1 MKKDSNRGRPAQRGQ
16 TLFELIIAI
25 GIGVII
31 VTAIVQLVTISV
43 RNASFSK
50 NKNEAT
56 RLAQQAL
63 EWLRTEKE
71 KDWAVFYSRTGN
83 PAYWCLPTL
92 AWTAGQCGSGQTIS
106 GSTIFI
112 RQATLDQENIDG
124 DADNDDIVAVVT
136 VSWTEGGKTHQS
148 TVTTQF
154 GETD

>member
-1 MKKDSNRGRPAQRGQ
+1 MKKNRSRGHPAQRGQ
-16 TLFELIIAI
+16 SLFELIIAI

-71 KDWAVFYSRTGN
+71 KDWAGFYARAGN
-83 PAYWCLPTL
+83 PTYWCLPTL

-106 GSTIFI
+106 GSTTFT
-112 RQATLDQENIDG
+112 RQATLDQEDVDG
-124 DADNDDIVAVVT
+124 NTTSVVVVT
-136 VSWTEGGKTHQS
+136 VSWEQGGNTHQS
-148 TVTTQF
+148 SATTQF